1 MRPLHRALLEAQN
14 RGAGTPFLPIVFRRR
29 EGGVERLRFT
39 RWYQGSEPA
48 GPHAIA
54 SPEDGS
60 LVRARIAGGQLL
72 YQRVTSPNP
81 TSDFSS
87 WTALGPAHRAVAL
100 AAKGHR
106 LLLAYIQNDAVL
118 VRESSDYGATL
129 SAPSVVVPAP
139 TGAIYLAAALGAE
152 AEAAIFLAT
161 SSQVSVVRKSGGTW
175 GSPAAWPHSLASISG
190 LAAHHQGDYNLVVTG
205 ADSAGQAA
213 VWALAYGD
221 GYRWPKG
228 TWSPMWVI
236 QVAHAGSQVFFSSP
250 SLVLGQVYRL
260 CFLESFQGVVP
271 YSRVHLTH
279 MPLAAEFSDALWREP
294 LPTDVGEAIAL
305 AIGPGSAWL
314 STPSGLW
321 NAPLPGPSLEAQGRL
336 LAMEVQE
343 EPFGGHMRLLLD
355 DSEGLLRTAGLV
367 EPGVE
372 VEVGIGYQTAAG
384 PLASPLPCHWV
395 EEVVHRWEGG
405 RALLEVL
412 ARPFWWLVETF
423 RARRQYAWAEG
434 EANIFGL
441 LATILGRAGV
451 PFSALSY
458 SGEAV
463 NLRPA
468 FALHPGQSALQAV
481 RRLLAM
487 VPDVLVP
494 VGPYALLKEPQLQE
508 PPVYS
513 YGDGHPI
520 VRAWRRLEPPPANR
534 VQVFGKG
541 VFQEGFLWESVG
553 QVGDRL
559 AQVRAPELPT
569 ATDVQGRLEAELG
582 RLRRTPMALLE
593 TPPNCGL
600 ELYDVVE
607 VVETPALPP
616 GRYRVMAIRTVF
628 NARRGQYRQ
637 TISLAPP

>member
-1 MRPLHRALLEAQN
+1 MRPLPQPLLETQK
-14 RGAGTPFLPIVFRRR
+14 RGAGVPFLTIAFRRR
-29 EGGVERLRFT
+29 EGGVERLRFA
-39 RWYQGSEPA
+39 RWYQGSEPT

-54 SPEDGS
+54 SPGDGS

-72 YQRVTSPNP
+72 YQRVASPSP

-87 WTALGPAHRAVAL
+87 WAALGSAHRAVAL

-106 LLLAYIQNDAVL
+106 LLLAYVQNDAVL

-129 SAPSVVVPAP
+129 SAPSVVVSAP
-139 TGAIYLAAALGAE
+139 TGAMHLAAALGAGD
-152 AEAAIFLAT
+152 EAAIFLAT
-161 SSQVSVVRKSGGTW
+161 SSQVSVVKKSGGAW
-175 GSPAAWPHSLASISG
+175 GLPAPWPHSLSSISG
-190 LAAHHQGDYNLVVTG
+190 LAAHLQGDYNLVVTG
-205 ADSAGQAA
+205 VDSAGRSG
-213 VWALAYGD
+213 VWALVYGD
-221 GYRWPKG
+221 GHRWPKG
-228 TWSPMWVI
+228 AWSPMWVL
-236 QVAHAGSQVFFSSP
+236 QVAHAGSQVSFSSP
-250 SLVLGQVYRL
+250 SLALGEVYRL
-260 CFLESFQGVVP
+260 CFLERFQGMVSH
-271 YSRVHLTH
+271 SRAYLTH
-279 MPLAAEFSDALWREP
+279 TPLAAEFSDVIWREP
-294 LPTDVGEAIAL
+294 LPTDVGEAMAL

-321 NAPLPGPSLEAQGRL
+321 HAPLPGPSLEARGHL

-343 EPFGGHMRLLLD
+343 EPFGGYMRLLLD
-355 DSEGLLRTAGLV
+355 DSEGLLRAAGLV
-367 EPGVE
+367 EPGAE

-405 RALLEVL
+405 RALVEVL
-412 ARPFWWLVETF
+412 ARPFWGLVEAF
-423 RARRQYAWAEG
+423 RARHQFAWAEG

-441 LATILGRAGV
+441 LAVILGRAGV
-451 PFSALSY
+451 PFSSLSY
-458 SGEAV
+458 SAAAV

-468 FALHPGQSALQAV
+468 FALHPGQSALEAV

-508 PPVYS
+508 SPVYS

-520 VRAWRRLEPPPANR
+520 VRAWRRLEPPSANR
-534 VQVFGKG
+534 VQVFGKT
-541 VFQEGFLWESVG
+541 VFLEGFLWDSVG

-569 ATDVQGRLEAELG
+569 APDVQSRLEAELG
-582 RLRRTPMALLE
+582 RLRRTPIAILE
-593 TPPNCGL
+593 APPNCGL

-607 VVETPALPP
+607 VTETPALPP

-637 TISLAPP
+637 TVSLAPP